1 VGHVH
6 NFSNLV
12 PHYVCV
18 DAAEECVPEP
28 CGSGGWPCLA
38 PLAQPQPGG
47 PEFSYEGAKPS
58 SKLSPL
64 AGGPPRTLLL
74 MSAVRPRRLQRLGL
88 WSRWHALEPH
98 CLQRP
103 ARGGQDGRQRMCVR
117 RPTCTVL
124 VPWGDSETGNGWR
137 QLAWRPHAIGV
148 AVA

>member
-28 CGSGGWPCLA
+28 CGSGGWTCLA

-47 PEFSYEGAKPS
+47 SEF
-58 SKLSPL
+58 
-64 AGGPPRTLLL
+64 
-74 MSAVRPRRLQRLGL
+74 SAVRPRRLQRLGL

-103 ARGGQDGRQRMCVR
+103 ARAVKPAASACVYGAPPALCSCHGETRKPVTAGASSHGGR
-117 RPTCTVL
+117 T
-124 VPWGDSETGNGWR
+124 
-137 QLAWRPHAIGV
+137 QLA
-148 AVA
+148 